1 MLRPFLFL
9 YLDNFNSC
17 LVHFN
22 GNDAG
27 IWKERGI
34 LFLEI

>member
-27 IWKERGI
+27 IRLK
-34 LFLEI
+34 